1 MNLETE
7 DFVQEIGKRREK
19 SGFFSAGTGT
29 LG

>member
-7 DFVQEIGKRREK
+7 DFVQEIGNEEK
-19 SGFFSAGTGT
+19 NPVFFSAGTGT